1 LDSAYITVITC
12 SCPDC
17 YKIQASNILQGIKS
31 RLAKSWKSKREA
43 IAPHRSYSLEP
54 NSHWNIALEQLQ
66 KLLPDK
72 KADDTSE
79 QTGNKRTKN
88 GQDRNRTRN
97 GAQPKGD
104 LSRAVDKPDIANQ
117 HSSKPS
123 TYI

>member
-1 LDSAYITVITC
+1 MDSVCITVIT
-12 SCPDC
+12 SSFRDC
-17 YKIQASNILQGIKS
+17 YKIQASNVLQGIKS
-31 RLAKSWKSKREA
+31 RLVKSWKSKREA
-43 IAPHRSYSLEP
+43 IATHRSYSLEP
-54 NSHWNIALEQLQ
+54 SSHWNIALEQLE
-66 KLLPDK
+66 KLLPGK

-79 QTGNKRTKN
+79 QTGSKRTKN
-88 GQDRNRTRN
+88 GLDRNRTRN